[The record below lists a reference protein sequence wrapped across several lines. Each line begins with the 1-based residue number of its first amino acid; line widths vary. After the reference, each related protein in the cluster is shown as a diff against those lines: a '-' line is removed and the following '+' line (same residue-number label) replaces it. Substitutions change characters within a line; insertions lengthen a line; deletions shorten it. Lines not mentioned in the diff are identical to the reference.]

1 MYTDFLLGKNFRI
14 VLRNNWEYLSTPHIW
29 LSLDD
34 PKGIGFC
41 FFGLDLSLRY
51 YPYGDAHENMFST
64 EFYEEDYDEELYE
77 DEDHEEDTKLNKNN
91 IALRDEIV

>member
-1 MYTDFLLGKNFRI
+1 VDELQLGNYFKLIWGND
-14 VLRNNWEYLSTPHIW
+14 WEHLTTPYVGVMFN
-29 LSLDD
+29 DTG
-34 PKGIGFC
+34 KGIGIRFL
-41 FFGLDLSLRY
+41 GEHLSMYY
-51 YPYGDAHENMFST
+51 YPNGDAREHMSSY